1 MVTTTMGMLNWIH
14 SNTTDLR
21 PAVPLYSEFVVC
33 ISSLQERFLCP
44 ASACNL
50 TNHSSA
56 TTWYNLLGPRW
67 KLDSGSAIVGV
78 MADNNGVVTGGPGED
93 TAVTDVMLDVADDGT
108 LGDGAEGED
117 VADDEIGLLATV
129 DELAGVHTLS
139 GDEELLLELVAERVA
154 EGDLGERSAA
164 AGVVDD
170 VGDDPLDVA
179 VALAEVEGAEPRRTL
194 AVVGV
199 GLEHRP
205 RTLTLGADDTTHLL
219 GRGEGG

>member
-1 MVTTTMGMLNWIH
+1 MYIYIH
-14 SNTTDLR
+14 T
-21 PAVPLYSEFVVC
+21 P
-33 ISSLQERFLCP
+33 
-44 ASACNL
+44 
-50 TNHSSA
+50 
-56 TTWYNLLGPRW
+56 
-67 KLDSGSAIVGV
+67 GSAIVGV
-78 MADNNGVVTGGPGED
+78 MADNNSVVTGGPGED
-93 TAVTDVMLDVADDGT
+93 TTVTDVVLNVADNGT

-117 VADDEIGLLATV
+117 VADDEIGLLATI

-139 GDEELLLELVAERVA
+139 GDEELLLKLVAERVA

-164 AGVVDD
+164 AGVVED
-170 VGDDPLDVA
+170 VGDDALDVA

-219 GRGEGG
+219 GGGRWLGFLGGEGDMGTPSFFFCVDFVGLYVKEQRRVF